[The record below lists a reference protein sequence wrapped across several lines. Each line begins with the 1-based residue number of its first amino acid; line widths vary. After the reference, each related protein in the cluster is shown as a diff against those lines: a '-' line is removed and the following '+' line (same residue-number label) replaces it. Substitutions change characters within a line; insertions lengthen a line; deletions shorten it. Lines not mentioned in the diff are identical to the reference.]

1 MSNSKNLKLRGLGKI
16 LPLLDDMVPVH
27 VAEQQPQL
35 TNDVV
40 FGEPV
45 EVVHLHHHRRLQEG
59 RLGYLGKGCFSQ
71 EQKYRF
77 TVSPPF

>member
-1 MSNSKNLKLRGLGKI
+1 MSNSEKNLKLWGLGEV
-16 LPLLDDMVPVH
+16 LPLLDDVVPVH

-35 TNDVV
+35 TDDVV

-45 EVVHLHHHRRLQEG
+45 EVVDLHHHRRLQEG

-71 EQKYRF
+71 E
-77 TVSPPF
+77 VSIYCPPL